1 MSLQSLPPCG
11 IWGKSPNE
19 APDCNAERLTQTALP
34 SFSDFDWSS
43 KPFLT
48 DGDTA
53 VYRGR
58 HGAGA
63 AAVNVLAVIPGSN
76 LPAGGFLDR
85 LRHEYELKDTLE
97 SEWAAR
103 PLKLVRED
111 GRPLLLLED
120 PGGEFLEGL
129 LGKPFDLGL
138 FLRLGAGM
146 AKALAR
152 LHQRGLIHKDI
163 KPAHILVDRE
173 SGAAW
178 LTGFGIATRM
188 PRERQAPEPPE
199 VLAGTLPYMAPE
211 QTGRMNRSIDAR
223 GDLYSLGVTFY
234 QMLTG
239 DLPFRASDPMEWV
252 HCHIA
257 RKPVPPG
264 GRLKTIPAP
273 ISAIV
278 MKLLA
283 KTAEERYQTAAGLES
298 DLLRCLTEWEAHG
311 RIGEFALGG
320 QDTPDRLLIP
330 EKLYGRERETGTLL
344 AAFDRV
350 VKTGTPELVLVSGY
364 SGIGK
369 SSVVN
374 ELHRVLVPPRG
385 LFASG
390 KFDQYKRE
398 IPYSTLAQAFER
410 LIHPLLG
417 KNDAELDGWRQ
428 ALREALD
435 PNGQLIADLVPD
447 LKLVTGEQP
456 PVPELEPSQ
465 AKARFQLVFR
475 SFIGVFA
482 RAEHPL
488 ALFLDD
494 LQWLDTATLDLIED
508 LLTQPDIQ
516 HLLLIGAY
524 RDNEVSSAHPLMR
537 KLDAIRKA
545 GAKVQE
551 IALAPLSLED
561 MTQLVADSF
570 HCEPEHAG
578 ALAQLVH
585 GKTGGSPFFAIQFLS
600 ALAQEGLVAFDHAN
614 GRWTWDLNRIHAKGY
629 TDNVADLMAGKLTR
643 LAGKTQIALQQLAC
657 LGNIAGIPTLSL
669 VLDAPEEEVHAD
681 LREAVHQELIQKLK
695 GSYRF
700 VHDRVQEAT
709 YALIPESLRAEAHL
723 RIGRL
728 LVAHT
733 PQEKREEAVF
743 EIVSQLN
750 RGKALIASNAE
761 REDLA
766 GLNLI
771 AGKRAKASIAYGA
784 ALTYLATGAALLSED
799 CWERRHELAFA
810 LEINRAE
817 CEFLTGEY
825 VAAEKRLAAL
835 SSHAATTV
843 EQAAVACLRM
853 DLYMTLAQTSR
864 AVAAGL
870 GYLRRLG
877 IGWQPH
883 PTEEEARREY
893 ERIWPK
899 LGCRTIEELID
910 LPLMSDPASLATFD
924 VLIKLGPPALFT
936 DANLFCLAACRAVN
950 LNLDH
955 GNSDG
960 SCVAYGRLGMVAGPR
975 FGNYDAGFR
984 FAQLGYELVEQ
995 RGLKRFQARIYMIFG
1010 IYVIPW
1016 AKHVRAGRDLLRR
1029 AFEAANKS
1037 GDLTYA
1043 GYSCPALIM
1052 NLLAAGDPL
1061 VEVQREAEAGL
1072 AFTQK
1077 LRFGIPADV
1086 ITSQLAFIRTL
1097 RGLTRKFGSFD
1108 DDQFDELQFERHLS
1122 SKPDLA
1128 MPECKYWIRK
1138 LQARF
1143 FAGDY
1148 TAATEAAKRAQP
1160 LLWTSK
1166 SIFNVAEYYFYEAL
1180 SRAACCDSVSVS
1192 QRQQHLEALAAGLR
1206 QLEAWAENCPEN
1218 FENRAALVGAEIARI
1233 EGRAL
1238 DAMRLYEQAIQSAR
1252 ANGFVHN
1259 EALANELAGRF
1270 YLGRRL
1276 ETNGFAHLRQ
1286 ARACYALW
1294 GADGKVKQL
1303 NRLYPQLAARH
1314 AHFAAASME
1323 QSVEQLDVATVV
1335 KASQAMSGEIELPR
1349 LIEKLVTIAI
1359 ENAGADRGLLIL
1371 PRGEGYRVEVEVQAT
1386 VAGTEVRLRPS
1397 AIKETGCPEAL
1408 INYAIRTQKSVI
1420 LDDGSR
1426 PNVDFEDD
1434 YLRRGLA
1441 RSVFCLPLL
1450 RRGKLGGV
1458 LYLENTQATCAFT
1471 PERVALL
1478 ELLAAQAAI
1487 SLENARLYG
1496 DLKEREARIRRL
1508 VDADIIGIVIFTL
1521 DGQIIEA
1528 NEAFLALAGY
1538 SRDDLRSGR
1547 ISYTGM
1553 TPPEW
1558 QAATRQAMEQLKASG
1573 SCKPYEKEYERKDG
1587 SRVPVLVGP
1596 ALFEGSENEGVAF
1609 ILDLTESKEAEKRQH
1624 VMVDELNHRV
1634 KNTLAT
1640 VMALSAQTFRTAPSP
1655 EAFCE
1660 AFEGRLLALSQT
1672 HNLLNRSCWTGA
1684 SLRDILMQ
1692 ELAPHASADRRSS
1705 TLDGDDFNL
1714 GPVMAVTLGMAF
1726 HELATNATKYGALS
1740 LPSGRVKVAW
1750 QIIRPGRLHLEWQ
1763 ETGGPPVSPPTRRG
1777 YGSRLIE
1784 RTLPGALDGEVRLNF
1799 PREGVRCEMDIALD
1813 PQPVY

>member
-1 MSLQSLPPCG
+1 MSLQSLPLCG
-11 IWGKSPNE
+11 ILGESPND
-19 APDCNAERLTQTALP
+19 APGCNAEQLTQTALP
-34 SFSDFDWSS
+34 SFSGFDWSS
-43 KPFLT
+43 KPFLA

-63 AAVNVLAVIPGSN
+63 AAVNVLAVVPGSN
-76 LPAGGFLDR
+76 LPACGFLDR

-129 LGKPFDLGL
+129 LGEPFDLGL

-178 LTGFGIATRM
+178 LTGFGITTRM
-188 PRERQAPEPPE
+188 PRERLAPEPPE

-223 GDLYSLGVTFY
+223 CDLYSLGVTFY

-257 RKPVPPG
+257 RKPVPPAA
-264 GRLKTIPAP
+264 RLPAIAAP

-298 DLLRCLTEWEAHG
+298 DLRRCLGEWEAHG
-311 RIGEFALGG
+311 SIPEFPLGG

-330 EKLYGRERETGTLL
+330 EKLYGRARETGTLL
-344 AAFDRV
+344 AAFDRI

-374 ELHRVLVPPRG
+374 ELHKVLVPPRG

-390 KFDQYKRE
+390 KFDQYKRD
-398 IPYSTLAQAFER
+398 IPYATLAQALER

-417 KNDAELDGWRQ
+417 KSEARLEDWRQ
-428 ALREALD
+428 ALREALG
-435 PNGQLIADLVPD
+435 PNGQLIVDLVPE
-447 LKLVTGEQP
+447 LKLIIGEQP
-456 PVPELEPSQ
+456 PVPELEPQQ
-465 AKARFQLVFR
+465 AQRRFQLVLR
-475 SFIGVFA
+475 RFIGVFA
-482 RAEHPL
+482 NSQHPL

-494 LQWLDTATLDLIED
+494 LQWLDATTLDLIEN
-508 LLTQPDIQ
+508 LLTQQDAR
-516 HLLLIGAY
+516 HLLVIGAY

-545 GAKVQE
+545 GGAVQE
-551 IALAPLSLED
+551 ITLAPLNLED
-561 MTQLVADSF
+561 LTQLIADSL
-570 HCEPEHAG
+570 HCEPERADP
-578 ALAQLVH
+578 LAQLVY
-585 GKTGGSPFFAIQFLS
+585 GKTAGNPFFAIQFLS
-600 ALAQEGLVAFDHAN
+600 ALAQEGLIAFDHGE
-614 GRWTWDLNRIHAKGY
+614 GRWSWDLNRIQAKGY

-643 LAGKTQIALQQLAC
+643 LPGKTQKALQQLAC
-657 LGNIAGIPTLSL
+657 LGNIADIAMLSL
-669 VLDAPEEEVHAD
+669 VSGTPEEEVHAD
-681 LREAVHQELIQKLK
+681 LREAVRQEFIQRLK

-700 VHDRVQEAT
+700 THDRVQEAA
-709 YALIPESLRAEAHL
+709 YSLIPEASRAEAHL

-728 LVAHT
+728 LLAQT
-733 PQEKREEAVF
+733 PEEKREETIF
-743 EIVSQLN
+743 EIVNQLN
-750 RGKALIASNAE
+750 RGAALITSKDE
-761 REDLA
+761 REELA
-766 GLNLI
+766 GFNLT
-771 AGKRAKASIAYGA
+771 AGKRAKVSSAYAS
-784 ALTYLATGAALLSED
+784 ALTYLSAGAALLTDD

-810 LEINRAE
+810 LELNRAE
-817 CEFLTGEY
+817 CEFLTGELT
-825 VAAEKRLAAL
+825 AAEERLAAL
-835 SSHAATTV
+835 SARAANTV
-843 EQAAVACLRM
+843 ERAAVACLRM
-853 DLYMTLAQTSR
+853 DLYMTLAQTGR

-870 GYLRRLG
+870 GYLRHLG
-877 IGWQPH
+877 IDWQPH

-899 LGCRTIEELID
+899 LGSRAIEELID

-950 LNLDH
+950 LNLEH

-1016 AKHVRAGRDLLRR
+1016 TKHVRAGRDLLRR

-1052 NLLAAGDPL
+1052 NLLTAGDPL

-1077 LRFGIPADV
+1077 LRFGIPTDV

-1097 RGLTRKFGSFD
+1097 RGMTRKFGSFD

-1143 FAGDY
+1143 FACDY
-1148 TAATEAAKRAQP
+1148 TAAIEAAKRAQP

-1166 SIFNVAEYYFYEAL
+1166 SIFNVAEYHFYEAL

-1192 QRQQHLEALAAGLR
+1192 QRQQHLEALAARLR

-1218 FENRAALVGAEIARI
+1218 FENRAALVGAEIARV
-1233 EGRAL
+1233 EDRPL
-1238 DAMRLYEQAIQSAR
+1238 DAMPLYERAIQSAS

-1270 YLGRRL
+1270 YLVRGL
-1276 ETNGFAHLRQ
+1276 ERAGLAHLRQ
-1286 ARACYALW
+1286 ARAGYALW

-1303 NRLYPQLAARH
+1303 DRRYPQLAAQQTRL
-1314 AHFAAASME
+1314 AAASAGPAAPAAGRRGRG
-1323 QSVEQLDVATVV
+1323 QGFTGGVAGNR
-1335 KASQAMSGEIELPR
+1335 AAE
-1349 LIEKLVTIAI
+1349 
-1359 ENAGADRGLLIL
+1359 ADRN
-1371 PRGEGYRVEVEVQAT
+1371 AH
-1386 VAGTEVRLRPS
+1386 
-1397 AIKETGCPEAL
+1397 
-1408 INYAIRTQKSVI
+1408 
-1420 LDDGSR
+1420 DGR
-1426 PNVDFEDD
+1426 
-1434 YLRRGLA
+1434 A
-1441 RSVFCLPLL
+1441 
-1450 RRGKLGGV
+1450 
-1458 LYLENTQATCAFT
+1458 
-1471 PERVALL
+1471 
-1478 ELLAAQAAI
+1478 
-1487 SLENARLYG
+1487 
-1496 DLKEREARIRRL
+1496 
-1508 VDADIIGIVIFTL
+1508 
-1521 DGQIIEA
+1521 
-1528 NEAFLALAGY
+1528 
-1538 SRDDLRSGR
+1538 
-1547 ISYTGM
+1547 
-1553 TPPEW
+1553 
-1558 QAATRQAMEQLKASG
+1558 
-1573 SCKPYEKEYERKDG
+1573 
-1587 SRVPVLVGP
+1587 
-1596 ALFEGSENEGVAF
+1596 
-1609 ILDLTESKEAEKRQH
+1609 
-1624 VMVDELNHRV
+1624 
-1634 KNTLAT
+1634 
-1640 VMALSAQTFRTAPSP
+1640 
-1655 EAFCE
+1655 
-1660 AFEGRLLALSQT
+1660 
-1672 HNLLNRSCWTGA
+1672 
-1684 SLRDILMQ
+1684 
-1692 ELAPHASADRRSS
+1692 
-1705 TLDGDDFNL
+1705 
-1714 GPVMAVTLGMAF
+1714 
-1726 HELATNATKYGALS
+1726 
-1740 LPSGRVKVAW
+1740 
-1750 QIIRPGRLHLEWQ
+1750 
-1763 ETGGPPVSPPTRRG
+1763 
-1777 YGSRLIE
+1777 
-1784 RTLPGALDGEVRLNF
+1784 
-1799 PREGVRCEMDIALD
+1799 
-1813 PQPVY
+1813 